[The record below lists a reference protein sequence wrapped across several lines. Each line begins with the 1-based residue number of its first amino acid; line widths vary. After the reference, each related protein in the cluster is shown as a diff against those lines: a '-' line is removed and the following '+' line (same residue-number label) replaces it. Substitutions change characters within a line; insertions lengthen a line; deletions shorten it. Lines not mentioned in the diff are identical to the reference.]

1 MLSFVYIAYES
12 QQDKHSHIFACKYA
26 WSALAR
32 SKIRLCVK
40 GDEHRINFY
49 FQLLGPVVR
58 RPISANQGLNFNP
71 GLFFLS
77 SKVFSWTIFPIL
89 FRVANH
95 QIVDKKN

>member
-12 QQDKHSHIFACKYA
+12 QEDKHCHVACKYA

-40 GDEHRINFY
+40 GDEHRINFSS
-49 FQLLGPVVR
+49 LGPVVR

-77 SKVFSWTIFPIL
+77 SKVFSQTIFPIL
-89 FRVANH
+89 FREANH

>member
-12 QQDKHSHIFACKYA
+12 QQDKHSHVACKYA

-40 GDEHRINFY
+40 GDEHRINFSS
-49 FQLLGPVVR
+49 LGPVVR

-77 SKVFSWTIFPIL
+77 SKVFSQTIFPIL
-89 FRVANH
+89 FREANH

>member
-1 MLSFVYIAYES
+1 MLSLVYIAYES
-12 QQDKHSHIFACKYA
+12 QQDKHSRIAPKYA

-58 RPISANQGLNFNP
+58 RLISANQGLNFNP

-77 SKVFSWTIFPIL
+77 SKVFSRTIFPIS
-89 FRVANH
+89 F
-95 QIVDKKN
+95 